1 MGSRALEAIFGARA
15 SQAGCIL
22 DSRSLDNVTE
32 ETEKSAAGSTPLAGL
47 GRMIGRLRLVVLV
60 PVLAVLLAALSLF
73 LLGALQAVTAVWHA
87 WSDVIVGGV
96 DPHLSITFLKTVIVM
111 LEAVVFF
118 LIGVG
123 LYSLF
128 IAPLNL
134 AIALGV
140 DTLHDLEDRVVRVVV
155 VILAVTFLE
164 RFIQWQEPVQ
174 TLQFGGALAATIAA
188 LVLFQY
194 YSRTVEKEKA
204 PEDADT
210 QHRSKKQMFEHDR
223 EAHRMKPAAP
233 GAPANDQERAK
244 KKSAER

>member
-1 MGSRALEAIFGARA
+1 MADPE
-15 SQAGCIL
+15 
-22 DSRSLDNVTE
+22 
-32 ETEKSAAGSTPLAGL
+32 SADIKPTNGVPAQLAFI

-73 LLGALQAVTAVWHA
+73 LLGAVQAASAVWHA
-87 WSDVIVGGV
+87 WSDVFLGGI
-96 DPHLSITFLKTVIVM
+96 DSPHLSISFLKTVIVM

-164 RFIQWQEPVQ
+164 RFIQWQEPLQ
-174 TLQFGGALAATIAA
+174 TLQFGGALA
-188 LVLFQY
+188 VR
-194 YSRTVEKEKA
+194 SR
-204 PEDADT
+204 P
-210 QHRSKKQMFEHDR
+210 
-223 EAHRMKPAAP
+223 
-233 GAPANDQERAK
+233 
-244 KKSAER
+244 

>member
-1 MGSRALEAIFGARA
+1 MGRRP
-15 SQAGCIL
+15 
-22 DSRSLDNVTE
+22 
-32 ETEKSAAGSTPLAGL
+32 AAGGTSELGIAEVWLYIQTMADPENADVKPTNGVPAQLAFI

-73 LLGALQAVTAVWHA
+73 LLGAVQAASAVWHA
-87 WSDVIVGGV
+87 WSDVFSGGI
-96 DPHLSITFLKTVIVM
+96 DSPQLSISFLKTVIVM

-128 IAPLNL
+128 IVPLNL

-164 RFIQWQEPVQ
+164 RFIQWQEPLQ
-174 TLQFGGALAATIAA
+174 TLQFGGALAVVIAA
-188 LVLFQY
+188 LALYQY
-194 YSRTVEKEKA
+194 YSRTVKQEKA
-204 PEDADT
+204 PEDADNE
-210 QHRSKKQMFEHDR
+210 QRSKKQMFEHDR
-223 EAHRMKPAAP
+223 EAHQMKAATSDGSP
-233 GAPANDQERAK
+233 SQKRSE
-244 KKSAER
+244 KKSAD

>member
-1 MGSRALEAIFGARA
+1 MAESA
-15 SQAGCIL
+15 SAPPEQ
-22 DSRSLDNVTE
+22 SN
-32 ETEKSAAGSTPLAGL
+32 AAPAWLAVM

-73 LLGALQAVTAVWHA
+73 LLGAVQAVTAVWHA
-87 WSDVIVGGV
+87 WSDAFTGAMNS
-96 DPHLSITFLKTVIVM
+96 PELSIIFLKTVIVM

-118 LIGVG
+118 LIGV
-123 LYSLF
+123 
-128 IAPLNL
+128 
-134 AIALGV
+134 GV

-164 RFIQWQEPVQ
+164 RFIQWQEPLQ

-194 YSRTVEKEKA
+194 YSRTVKKERP

-223 EAHRMKPAAP
+223 EAHQMKPAATD
-233 GAPANDQERAK
+233 APSSEQKRGE

>member
-1 MGSRALEAIFGARA
+1 MAESA
-15 SQAGCIL
+15 SASPEQ
-22 DSRSLDNVTE
+22 ST
-32 ETEKSAAGSTPLAGL
+32 AAPAWLAVV

-73 LLGALQAVTAVWHA
+73 LLGAGQAVIAVWHA
-87 WSDVIVGGV
+87 WSDAFTGEMNS
-96 DPHLSITFLKTVIVM
+96 PQLSITFLKTVIVM

-164 RFIQWQEPVQ
+164 RFIQWQEPLQ

-194 YSRTVEKEKA
+194 YSRTVKKEKA
-204 PEDADT
+204 PEEADT

-223 EAHRMKPAAP
+223 EAHQMKPAATD
-233 GAPANDQERAK
+233 APSSEQKRGE